1 MRKYQRAIAH
11 NLMQL
16 DGIPRVNKRIPR
28 TRSSFFSLYWKGW
41 QDKLI
46 ERYYSPKKSRRRRKL
61 FQKPAAWPKGGT
73 RVR

>member
-16 DGIPRVNKRIPR
+16 DGIPRVNKRIPG

-46 ERYYSPKKSRRRRKL
+46 ERYYTPKKSWRRKKL
-61 FQKPAAWPKGGT
+61 FQKPAAWPKGGAHA
-73 RVR
+73 